1 MKASSFVCR
10 HIGIWAVAIFSL
22 LITSIQ
28 SRAGDDI
35 RIYLGVVK
43 TGTFF
48 SGGHDSTK
56 DRTYL
61 VVNQTA
67 KQVALITVRDRTTSS
82 TTMNTSVLTTV
93 PNQPIIT
100 KDSRTF
106 IYVSS
111 SEDAV
116 PVNTYRWLSSSAPG
130 LVRLSPTLEVLAA
143 KRLEYLAM
151 FYAFAAFN
159 SESSGTFTFSK
170 SLTLEARSADHN
182 TASAIVMVEQYL
194 RDRNMID

>member
-1 MKASSFVCR
+1 MKASSFACR

-22 LITSIQ
+22 LTTAIL

-43 TGTFF
+43 TDTFF
-48 SGGHDSTK
+48 SAGYDSTK

-61 VVNQTA
+61 VLNQTA
-67 KQVALITVRDRTTSS
+67 NQVARITVRDRTAS
-82 TTMNTSVLTTV
+82 TTAMGLSVRTTV
-93 PNQPIIT
+93 PYQPIIT

-106 IYVSS
+106 IYVAS
-111 SEDAV
+111 SEDSV
-116 PVNTYRWLSSSAPG
+116 PVNTYRWRSSSAPG
-130 LVRLSPTLEVLAA
+130 LVRLSPNFEVLAA

-151 FYAFAAFN
+151 FYAFAAYN
-159 SESSGTFTFSK
+159 SESSGTFTLSK
-170 SLTLEARSADHN
+170 SLTLEALSTDHN
-182 TASAIVMVEQYL
+182 TASAIAMVEQYL

>member
-1 MKASSFVCR
+1 
-10 HIGIWAVAIFSL
+10 
-22 LITSIQ
+22 
-28 SRAGDDI
+28 
-35 RIYLGVVK
+35 
-43 TGTFF
+43 
-48 SGGHDSTK
+48 
-56 DRTYL
+56 
-61 VVNQTA
+61 
-67 KQVALITVRDRTTSS
+67 
-82 TTMNTSVLTTV
+82 MNTSVLTTV

-111 SEDAV
+111 SEDSV

-130 LVRLSPTLEVLAA
+130 LVRLSPNLEVLAA

-151 FYAFAAFN
+151 FYAFAAYN

-194 RDRNMID
+194 RDRNIID